1 MVSPLYQPP
10 PARYRDTGE
19 QSCLLR
25 RNLFTAVDDR
35 ERIRIMLRF
44 FVYDVFTT
52 TPFTGNPL
60 AIVEGADGLSTAQ
73 MQTIARQFNLSETI
87 FVQTPD
93 NPAHTAKVRI
103 FFPTAEIPF
112 AGHPT
117 IGCAL
122 HLAGDTGT
130 SITLEEQTG
139 LVPVTIS
146 RDGGAALAEFT
157 APRLPVPH
165 AAAPATAHIARALDL
180 DPDRIGPH
188 APGVYQG
195 GPAFLYAPVSDAAAL
210 AAARPIEPAWSDV
223 MEAADVDSAY
233 LYTATP
239 DGYQARMFSPAAGI
253 PEDPATGSATAILAA
268 QLLANGALP
277 EGTTTLHLKQGI
289 EMGRPSDLRLAID
302 VEGASIRAIR
312 VAGTATRIADGHIR
326 IPPA

>member
-122 HLAGDTGT
+122 NLAGETAT
-130 SITLEEQTG
+130 HVTLEEQAG
-139 LVPVTIS
+139 LVPVTIT
-146 RDGGAALAEFT
+146 RDGPTVQAEFT
-157 APRLPVPH
+157 APKLPR
-165 AAAPATAHIARALDL
+165 ALPATPGRATM
-180 DPDRIGPH
+180 
-188 APGVYQG
+188 
-195 GPAFLYAPVSDAAAL
+195 AAAL
-210 AAARPIEPAWSDV
+210 GLTEQDLAP
-223 MEAADVDSAY
+223 
-233 LYTATP
+233 TP
-239 DGYQARMFSPAAGI
+239 
-253 PEDPATGSATAILAA
+253 L
-268 QLLANGALP
+268 
-277 EGTTTLHLKQGI
+277 
-289 EMGRPSDLRLAID
+289 
-302 VEGASIRAIR
+302 
-312 VAGTATRIADGHIR
+312 
-326 IPPA
+326 